1 MKMMDISDT
10 IIAKSDQLNAAD
22 LIGGPITITITKVS
36 KGDGEQPVAI
46 SYEGDNGKPFKPCK
60 SVRRLLVGMWKKDA
74 TKYVGRRLTLYF
86 DPKVTW
92 AGKEEG
98 GVRVSHASHID
109 GEFKMALRASK
120 AKTVMTTVKPLLNDA
135 PKPEPTPTFDF
146 TTFESR
152 ITAEL
157 DATTDAAELSIW
169 WETMKPDRLL
179 ARDADKT
186 RAGQSASRVSEKL
199 AELTNN
205 D

>member
-1 MKMMDISDT
+1 MMDISDT

-22 LIGGPITITITKVS
+22 LIGSPITVTITKVS
-36 KGDGEQPVAI
+36 KGDGDQPVSI
-46 SYEGDNGKPFKPCK
+46 SYDGDKGKPFKPCK
-60 SVRRLLVGMWKKDA
+60 SVRRLLVGMWGKDA

-86 DPKVTW
+86 DPRVTW

-120 AKTVMTTVKPLLNDA
+120 AKTVMTTVKPLSSDA
-135 PKPEPTPTFDF
+135 PKPESAQVFDF
-146 TTFESR
+146 PTFESR
-152 ITAEL
+152 ITTTLESA
-157 DATTDAAELSIW
+157 TDAAELATW
-169 WETMKPDRLL
+169 WESMKPDRLL

-199 AELTNN
+199 AELGNN

>member
-1 MKMMDISDT
+1 MMDISDT
-10 IIAKSDQLNAAD
+10 IIARSDQLNAAD
-22 LIGGPITITITKVS
+22 LIGGPVTVTITKVS
-36 KGDGEQPVAI
+36 KGDGEQPVSI
-46 SYEGDNGKPFKPCK
+46 SYDGDKGKPFKPCK
-60 SVRRLLVGMWKKDA
+60 SVRRLLVGMWGKDA

-120 AKTVMTTVKPLLNDA
+120 AKTIMTTVKPLSNDA
-135 PKPEPTPTFDF
+135 PKSEPSAFDF
-146 TTFESR
+146 PTFESL
-152 ITAEL
+152 ITTTLESA
-157 DATTDAAELSIW
+157 TDADELATW
-169 WETMKPDRLL
+169 WETQKPDRLR

-186 RAGQSASRVSEKL
+186 RAGQSASRVSKKL